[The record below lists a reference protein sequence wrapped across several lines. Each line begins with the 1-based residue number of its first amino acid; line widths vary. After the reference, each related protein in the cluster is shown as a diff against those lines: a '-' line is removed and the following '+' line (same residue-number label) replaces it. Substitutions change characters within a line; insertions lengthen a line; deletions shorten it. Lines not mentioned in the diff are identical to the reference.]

1 MSAPLCLCVISHW
14 PFVPSF
20 KAFLC
25 GLYRLS
31 LSPDL
36 AIPVER
42 YICNFIDEVPSPPA
56 GRVDVTYYLGEQA
69 AITFRCPP
77 ANEPNVWS
85 GLPLSPLFECLSPES
100 VLALFALVLTER
112 QVIFVSS
119 QYSLL
124 TACAEATTSLM
135 YPLTWTHAYI
145 PVLPK
150 QLLAVLGA
158 PFPFMVGVHTSFL
171 GGADCKLPA
180 DAAVV
185 DLDKGAIAFG
195 KLGPPPPL
203 PDRPGKKLM
212 QALATSVTRP
222 FEQRPADWSHL
233 RLPFFD
239 DAFKSSSSASDRLA
253 GGLDEAAV
261 RSGFL
266 KFFVAILKSYR
277 KYIVYGTSND
287 PDPLTKFRFDD
298 FLTEQPADARPFL
311 EELLATQMFSQF
323 VDERALQFV
332 SGDKLRDV
340 VFFDESIDAKMNR
353 YMFKLHN
360 IDTPFLLDTTDKHAK
375 TYVPPTPNA
384 DGLPAPRP
392 PPPPASGS
400 GRFCRLD
407 PALFSAPR
415 KLPASLDAGLTLAS
429 AYQLR
434 LKRNN
439 KQQLPM
445 PPATAPPPHDHDGSH
460 LSALGCTYSCYLV
473 TVALL
478 VCHSLAKGPASR
490 RHAAPTTQRII
501 EEYAPSAPGSSNNSV
516 AGSAVGESPVGR
528 ERRPSTASSTGQP
541 RSRSSSSAAAGTED
555 FARNAEPAKLGLK
568 VCFEVMSSLGRFQ
581 VTNALDAYLLSFV
594 SFLRR
599 FLLNGLHFLVA
610 GGAGRRGV
618 SRAGGRVRRG
628 GLRGRVRGP
637 AGAPGGRGLLA
648 GQPGACI
655 RDPRPTWGTFPHYSR
670 RVVSALRTG
679 RYQML
684 AAVARAFAVE
694 AKLAATAAAAAGGG
708 KSPAAGEGDT
718 RKLSTADIWNTQD
731 WSKVQPDCPFFC

>member
-1 MSAPLCLCVISHW
+1 MPGGAEALAAEGSLSAPLCLCVISHW
-14 PFVPSF
+14 PFVSSF

-31 LSPDL
+31 LSADL
-36 AIPVER
+36 DIPIER

-56 GRVDVTYYLGEQA
+56 GRVDVKYYLGEQA
-69 AITFRCPP
+69 VITFCCPP

-85 GLPLSPLFECLSPES
+85 GLPLSPLFECLSPDH

-145 PVLPK
+145 PILPK

-171 GGADCKLPA
+171 RGADCKLPA

-185 DLDKGAIAFG
+185 DLDKGTIVFG

-212 QALATSVTRP
+212 QVLATSVARP
-222 FEQRPADWSHL
+222 FEQRPPDWTHL

-239 DAFKSSSSASDRLA
+239 DAFKSSSSAADRLA
-253 GGLDEAAV
+253 EGLDEAAV
-261 RSGFL
+261 RSAFL
-266 KFFVAILKSYR
+266 KFFVAILKTYR

-287 PDPLTKFRFDD
+287 PDPLTKFRFDE
-298 FLTEQPADARPFL
+298 FLAEQPADARAFL
-311 EELLATQMFSQF
+311 EELVATQMFSQF

-353 YMFKLHN
+353 YMFRLHS
-360 IDTPFLLDTTDKHAK
+360 IDTPFLLATADKHAK

-384 DGLPAPRP
+384 EGLPAPP
-392 PPPPASGS
+392 PLPASGGGG
-400 GRFCRLD
+400 GRFGRLD
-407 PALFSAPR
+407 PTLFSAPR
-415 KLPASLDAGLTLAS
+415 KLPAPLDAGLALAS

-439 KQQLPM
+439 KQLPM
-445 PPATAPPPHDHDGSH
+445 PPTAAPPPHDHDGSH
-460 LSALGCTYSCYLV
+460 LSALGSTYSCYLV
-473 TVALL
+473 TAALL

-501 EEYAPSAPGSSNNSV
+501 DEYAPSAPGSSNNSV
-516 AGSAVGESPVGR
+516 SGRASPAAAGGGNDGSVLGDSPIVR
-528 ERRPSTASSTGQP
+528 ERRPSSASSSGGRP
-541 RSRSSSSAAAGTED
+541 RSRSSSTSLAAGAED
-555 FARNAEPAKLGLK
+555 FARNVGPAKLGLQ
-568 VCFEVMSSLGRFQ
+568 VCFEVLGILGRFQ
-581 VTNALDAYLLSFV
+581 V
-594 SFLRR
+594 
-599 FLLNGLHFLVA
+599 
-610 GGAGRRGV
+610 
-618 SRAGGRVRRG
+618 
-628 GLRGRVRGP
+628 
-637 AGAPGGRGLLA
+637 
-648 GQPGACI
+648 
-655 RDPRPTWGTFPHYSR
+655 RPLP
-670 RVVSALRTG
+670 
-679 RYQML
+679 
-684 AAVARAFAVE
+684 
-694 AKLAATAAAAAGGG
+694 
-708 KSPAAGEGDT
+708 
-718 RKLSTADIWNTQD
+718 
-731 WSKVQPDCPFFC
+731 